1 MLFKKRYYSLK
12 LGHFVNVFFF
22 NLKKETLPPKKL
34 HLSSV
39 MVRN

>member
-1 MLFKKRYYSLK
+1 MLFKKRYYSLE
-12 LGHFVNVFFF
+12 LGHFVNVFF
-22 NLKKETLPPKKL
+22 NMKKETLPPKKL